1 MLYVLQYL
9 AVICAFLLP
18 WGVLGSIQAK
28 KDGDPKKLKI
38 YGILA
43 AVSIVVVGVTVAWAF
58 GLNQ

>member
-28 KDGDPKKLKI
+28 KDGDAKKLKI

-43 AVSIVVVGVTVAWAF
+43 AVSIVVVGATVVLAF
-58 GLNQ
+58 GLNK

>member
-1 MLYVLQYL
+1 MQYL

-43 AVSIVVVGVTVAWAF
+43 AVSIVVVGVTVAL
-58 GLNQ
+58 GLWLN